1 MAQATPRPDL
11 YRAGFIVTSNQ
22 KTDFVLLTA
31 RPIPERSFR
40 HTRPRL
46 EAFLRP
52 AYSRQADPV
61 RAPREVA
68 HP

>member
-11 YRAGFIVTSNQ
+11 YRAGFIVTSKQ
-22 KTDFVLLTA
+22 KIDFALLTV
-31 RPIPERSFR
+31 RPILERSFR

-52 AYSRQADPV
+52 AY
-61 RAPREVA
+61 
-68 HP
+68 

>member
-11 YRAGFIVTSNQ
+11 HRAGFIVTSNQ
-22 KTDFVLLTA
+22 ILDFVLLTA

-52 AYSRQADPV
+52 AQADPV